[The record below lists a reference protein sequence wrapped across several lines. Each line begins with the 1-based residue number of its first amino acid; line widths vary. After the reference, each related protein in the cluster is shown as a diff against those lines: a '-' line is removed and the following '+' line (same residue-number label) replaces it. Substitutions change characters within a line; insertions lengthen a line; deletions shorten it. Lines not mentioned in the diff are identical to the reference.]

1 MGHQSASL
9 SSDPESLEYDSGK
22 GMILRGKS
30 LGFLDGGIW
39 IEGFQIQNSKPS

>member
-22 GMILRGKS
+22 GMIL
-30 LGFLDGGIW
+30 FLDGGIW